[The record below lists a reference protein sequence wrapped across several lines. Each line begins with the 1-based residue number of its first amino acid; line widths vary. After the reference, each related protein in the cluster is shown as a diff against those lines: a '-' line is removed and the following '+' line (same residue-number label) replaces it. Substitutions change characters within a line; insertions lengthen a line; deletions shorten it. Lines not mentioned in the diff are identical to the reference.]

1 MKTRAFTLVEVITVV
16 CILGI
21 LAAIVVPQ
29 LQGHII
35 QARESSAKDTLHI
48 VRTQISLY
56 KMQHNGLAP
65 GYMGG
70 SQASLPMLTN
80 QLIGTSRV
88 DGFAVASKI
97 PSGAY
102 IYGPY
107 LNKMPINPFNS
118 LSDIDYVPV
127 ATAFAAA
134 VDGTSGGWLYK
145 KETAEIRLNWTGA
158 DSDGVN
164 YSDY

>member
-1 MKTRAFTLVEVITVV
+1 MKTRAFTLVEVIIVV

-21 LAAIVVPQ
+21 LAAIVIPQ
-29 LQGHII
+29 VQGHII

-56 KMQHNGLAP
+56 KTEHNGSVP
-65 GYMGG
+65 GYVLT
-70 SQASLPMLTN
+70 APMPVSVLIN
-80 QLIGTSRV
+80 QLIGTSMV
-88 DGFAVASKI
+88 SGAAVASKI
-97 PSGAY
+97 PLSPY

-107 LNKMPINPFNS
+107 LYKLPINPFNS
-118 LSDIDYVPV
+118 LSNIVYVPV
-127 ATAFAAA
+127 ATAFADA
-134 VDGTSGGWLYK
+134 VDGTTSGWLYK
-145 KETAEIRLNWTGA
+145 KETTEIRLNRTGA